1 MNKKIVGLFV
11 LVALLIVGCSE
22 LNIDTSNLLGEKSSE
37 TKVEE
42 VIVKRVVDGDT
53 IVVERQSE
61 QSAVDTFEEKVRLLL
76 IDTPESVHPEKEP
89 ELYGEKSSE
98 YVKSLLKENDT
109 VELEIGEVERD
120 KYDRLLAYV
129 WVDGKNLNKHLIEQ
143 GYARVAYVYE
153 PNVKYLDE
161 FEKAEQDAKNNKK
174 NIWSID
180 GYVTENGF
188 DMSVVK

>member
-11 LVALLIVGCSE
+11 LVALLLVGCSE
-22 LNIDTSNLLGEKSSE
+22 LNIDTSNLIGKNSSE

-42 VIVKRVVDGDT
+42 VIVKRVIDGDT
-53 IVVERQSE
+53 IVVERQSG
-61 QSAVDTFEEKVRLLL
+61 QSVVEEKVRLLL

-89 ELYGEKSSE
+89 ELYGEESSE
-98 YVKSLLKENDT
+98 YVKGLLKENDI

-129 WVDGKNLNKHLIEQ
+129 WVDGTNLNKHLIEQ

-180 GYVTENGF
+180 GYVSENGF
-188 DMSVVK
+188 DMSIVK